1 MGKGRGKFVV
11 IAIKSHIDFQNIK
24 ILFFFFNFFKTF
36 FPRILV
42 RMRFRTCWFCVGIFF
57 LFFCKWKLFTYIYEQ
72 SQWYWY
78 LFDLILQRSHLFC
91 ILHKISREKIL
102 LSNKNIFKMFHIS
115 RNNWIKVLKNKEINM
130 SGNKIISL
138 QEFLKKKKLLTFY
151 LPIEK
156 IDIYIPFEI
165 IFFE

>member
-1 MGKGRGKFVV
+1 
-11 IAIKSHIDFQNIK
+11 
-24 ILFFFFNFFKTF
+24 
-36 FPRILV
+36 
-42 RMRFRTCWFCVGIFF
+42 
-57 LFFCKWKLFTYIYEQ
+57 
-72 SQWYWY
+72 
-78 LFDLILQRSHLFC
+78 
-91 ILHKISREKIL
+91 
-102 LSNKNIFKMFHIS
+102 
-115 RNNWIKVLKNKEINM
+115 M